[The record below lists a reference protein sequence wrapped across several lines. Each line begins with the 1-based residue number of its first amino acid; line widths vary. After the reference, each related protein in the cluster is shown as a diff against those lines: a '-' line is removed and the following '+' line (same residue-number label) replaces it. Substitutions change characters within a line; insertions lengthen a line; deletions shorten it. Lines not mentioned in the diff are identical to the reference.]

1 MGIFGITCMLV
12 LVNYMTGK
20 PVNYLLK
27 KIGRVNWKEKTTD
40 LWDNLKPYAQK
51 VSRTAAKSVLTLY
64 YVLQEGDLSTTEK
77 VMVYA
82 AMLYVVSPWDL
93 LPASIYH
100 VLGILD
106 DCVAVSYVYK
116 KISEKITDEIRLKV
130 DETLNEWFGDC
141 VYVEVIN

>member
-1 MGIFGITCMLV
+1 MAYHSKCRMSLNNLIMGIFGITCMLV

-51 VSRTAAKSVLTLY
+51 VGRTAAKSVLTLY

-82 AMLYVVSPWDL
+82 AMLYVVHHGIYSL
-93 LPASIYH
+93 RVSIM
-100 VLGILD
+100 
-106 DCVAVSYVYK
+106 
-116 KISEKITDEIRLKV
+116 
-130 DETLNEWFGDC
+130 
-141 VYVEVIN
+141 

>member
-1 MGIFGITCMLV
+1 MLV

-51 VSRTAAKSVLTLY
+51 VGRTAAKSVLTLY

-82 AMLYVVSPWDL
+82 AMLYVVHHGIYSL
-93 LPASIYH
+93 RVSIM
-100 VLGILD
+100 
-106 DCVAVSYVYK
+106 
-116 KISEKITDEIRLKV
+116 
-130 DETLNEWFGDC
+130 
-141 VYVEVIN
+141 